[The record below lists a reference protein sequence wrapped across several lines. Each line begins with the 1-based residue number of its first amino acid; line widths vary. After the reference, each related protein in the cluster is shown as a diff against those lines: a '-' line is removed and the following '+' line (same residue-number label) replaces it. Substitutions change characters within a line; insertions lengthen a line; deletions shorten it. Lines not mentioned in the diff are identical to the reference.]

1 MYRNVLINHS
11 WLYPCDL
18 TPDHSC
24 QHVDHHGHSRGPLD
38 RCLQSATLSA
48 CLHTAALQHCS
59 RSPCVSWGSAC
70 WGLTGSC
77 HWNCSSQCSVSA
89 QWPASNIHQTV
100 TTLAQ
105 CNTASILHL
114 NIILNNVNYLLS
126 TIYWLCIINI
136 GYIVCKFLPLLRNRQ
151 QVHINQLLHF
161 LPLLPHTSYL
171 ITTLTQCLCYGD
183 DECFTFCSPQHN
195 FPSEVDIFITLWG
208 VDAQIW
214 KSYSVNFCN
223 ITKAKFSYK
232 FSPCWWMHHL
242 SKCTIS
248 NQKSFQ

>member
-48 CLHTAALQHCS
+48 GLHTAALQHCS

-89 QWPASNIHQTV
+89 PVASLQHPSDSHNLGTV
-100 TTLAQ
+100 HHCFNTTL
-105 CNTASILHL
+105 
-114 NIILNNVNYLLS
+114 VNDSKLTKLS
-126 TIYWLCIINI
+126 TDYSLSVHHNYWIHCLQISPTSQKQAT
-136 GYIVCKFLPLLRNRQ
+136 GAYKSIVTLSSST
-151 QVHINQLLHF
+151 
-161 LPLLPHTSYL
+161 TSYL
-171 ITTLTQCLCYGD
+171 ITTLTQCLCCGD
-183 DECFTFCSPQHN
+183 DECLTFRSPQHSFWQESTYYALKN
-195 FPSEVDIFITLWG
+195 KSADLKVFI
-208 VDAQIW
+208 
-214 KSYSVNFCN
+214 SVFL
-223 ITKAKFSYK
+223 
-232 FSPCWWMHHL
+232 H
-242 SKCTIS
+242 
-248 NQKSFQ
+248 

>member
-1 MYRNVLINHS
+1 MSHVGLKISVQTLKDMQGSRSITSSCVEKCPFHCRINHS
-11 WLYPCDL
+11 WLYHGDL

-48 CLHTAALQHCS
+48 CLLTAALQHCS

-105 CNTASILHL
+105 CTTASILHFK
-114 NIILNNVNYLLS
+114 IILN
-126 TIYWLCIINI
+126 
-136 GYIVCKFLPLLRNRQ
+136 
-151 QVHINQLLHF
+151 
-161 LPLLPHTSYL
+161 
-171 ITTLTQCLCYGD
+171 
-183 DECFTFCSPQHN
+183 
-195 FPSEVDIFITLWG
+195 
-208 VDAQIW
+208 
-214 KSYSVNFCN
+214 
-223 ITKAKFSYK
+223 
-232 FSPCWWMHHL
+232 
-242 SKCTIS
+242 
-248 NQKSFQ
+248 